1 MIRRIVSTTIA
12 IMGLL
17 LSVAT
22 SVASYSQENINFEAS
37 VTLNVSDGALA
48 PYYAASNRYGT
59 LTQGKSTLASAAVW
73 QKMDTTRRFS
83 FGFGAEAWAGWTS
96 DVDYSR
102 YDVGNATWNANA
114 QHPARAWVQQL
125 YAEVKY
131 RGVYAVLGQKEH
143 RNALTNAALSS
154 GDMTLSGNAR
164 PMPGL
169 RMGFIDFQDIPFTN
183 GWVQIEGEVGYY
195 KDMQNSWLEDH
206 YNYYNNYITTDTW
219 FNYKRC
225 YFRTKPSERLS
236 VTVGMQASCQFAGE
250 RKMYRNGDV
259 YYTDK
264 NKTSFK
270 TFVKALFPASGSGGS
285 SNGDKAYYE
294 GNHLG
299 SWDLAVRYRLAGD
312 KQLRAYYQSPFEDG
326 SGIGKLNGWDGLY
339 GLEYRTDSRALITG
353 AVIEYLDLMNQSG
366 PMHWA
371 PGDSPDSPLRDEA
384 TGADNYYNN
393 YFFNGY
399 SELGMSIG
407 SPMLK
412 STIYNR
418 DGYLAF
424 TDNRLR
430 GVHAAVTGYL
440 MPDLSYRVMASY
452 RKSSG
457 TVFVPAVVKREATS
471 VMVEGT
477 YDAHKH
483 LPGLSV
489 SAQVAID
496 RGKLYGDN
504 LGAVV
509 AVRYC
514 GRIGK

>member
-1 MIRRIVSTTIA
+1 
-12 IMGLL
+12 MGMLL
-17 LSVAT
+17 AVMMSVA
-22 SVASYSQENINFEAS
+22 AHSQVNINYDAS
-37 VTLNVSDGALA
+37 LTLNVSDGALA

-59 LTQGKSTLASAAVW
+59 LTQGNSSLASAAVW
-73 QKMDTTRRFS
+73 QEMDSTQRFS
-83 FGFGAEAWAGWTS
+83 FGFGAEVWAGWAL
-96 DVDYSR
+96 DADYSR
-102 YDVGNATWNANA
+102 YDASAATWHNNA
-114 QHPARAWVQQL
+114 QHPSRAWVQQL

-131 RGVYAVLGQKEH
+131 RGVYAVVGQKEH
-143 RNALTNAALSS
+143 RNALTDAALSS

-169 RMGFIDFQDIPFTN
+169 RMGFVDFQNIPFTN

-195 KDMQNSWLEDH
+195 KDVQDSWLEGH
-206 YNYYNNYITTDTW
+206 YNYYNHFITTDTW

-225 YFRTKPSERLS
+225 YFRTKPGERLS
-236 VTVGMQASCQFAGE
+236 VTVGMQASCQFAGN
-250 RKMYRNGDV
+250 RKMYSKGV
-259 YYTDK
+259 VHYADK
-264 NKTSFK
+264 SSATFK
-270 TFVKALFPASGSGGS
+270 TFWKALFPAGGSGGS

-299 SWDLAVRYRLAGD
+299 SWDLAVRYRIDGD
-312 KQLRAYYQSPFEDG
+312 RQLRAYYQSPFEDG

-339 GLEYRTDSRALITG
+339 GLEYRCKSRALVTG

-371 PGDSPDSPLRDEA
+371 PGDFPDSPIRDEA

-399 SELGMSIG
+399 SHLGMSIG

-430 GVHAAVTGYL
+430 GVHAAVTGFV
-440 MPDLSYRVMASY
+440 MPDFSYRIMASY

-457 TVFVPAVVKREATS
+457 AVFVPAVVKREATS
-471 VMVEGT
+471 VMVEGS

-483 LPGLSV
+483 LPGV
-489 SAQVAID
+489 HIVAQVAVD
-496 RGKLYGDN
+496 RGKLYGN
-504 LGAVV
+504 NVGAVV
-509 AVRYC
+509 SVKYC